1 MKNTEEKKTKQKN
14 WFKEC
19 FLERRF
25 FVLVLGA
32 LLGIALFLFV
42 KEYDLLSK
50 VFFYSQEMT
59 GYIEMGRF
67 ITNLAPVILGLPI
80 ILFLWIF
87 RTHDTKEQLDKAQ
100 TNIEQQDF
108 HDALRMLADDKL
120 VSQEIAVLRLID
132 ISKKTKVYDDTIK
145 LAFIKR
151 MKAPYKEVDEAL
163 AKTKISKDKDKEET
177 QETEALR
184 LKIILKKIEYRTYA
198 QYIFRWLGKRYARDE
213 LDLIR
218 LDLRN
223 QDFTAKKGE
232 EIHYFKDKNNEPFI
246 LYQSQLA
253 GVMFHGEGKINLS
266 KVELRLSDLSGINF
280 TKIDLADANLQNT
293 ILIEAGLTGVNLT
306 GANLTGANLTG
317 VDLRGAD
324 LTGADLRYVKGLT
337 YEQLASVK
345 SLDGAKGLETVLRA
359 EELTR
364 LKAEKP
370 ELFEPPKEEQNETKI

>member
-1 MKNTEEKKTKQKN
+1 MKNTEAKKTKQKN
-14 WFKEC
+14 WFKEF
-19 FLERRF
+19 FLENRF
-25 FVLVLGA
+25 YMLVLGTV
-32 LLGIALFLFV
+32 LGIALFLFV

-50 VFFYSQEMT
+50 VFFYSEET
-59 GYIEMGRF
+59 TENIEKKRF
-67 ITNLAPVILGLPI
+67 ITNLLPVILGLPI
-80 ILFLWIF
+80 ILFLWVF

-132 ISKKTKVYDDTIK
+132 ISEKNKVYNDTIK

-163 AKTKISKDKDKEET
+163 AKTKISKDKEETQETDEALAKTKISKDKEET
-177 QETEALR
+177 QETDEALR
-184 LKIILKKIEYRTYA
+184 LKIILKIILKKIEYRTYA

-266 KVELRLSDLSGINF
+266 KVELRLSDLLGINF

-306 GANLTGANLTG
+306 GANLRGA
-317 VDLRGAD
+317 DLREADLTGAD
-324 LTGADLRYVKGLT
+324 LTGADLREAVFYRKV
-337 YEQLASVK
+337 S
-345 SLDGAKGLETVLRA
+345 
-359 EELTR
+359 
-364 LKAEKP
+364 
-370 ELFEPPKEEQNETKI
+370 

>member
-32 LLGIALFLFV
+32 LLGIALFLVV

-50 VFFYSQEMT
+50 IFFYSQEIT

-80 ILFLWIF
+80 ILFLWVF

-108 HDALRMLADDKL
+108 HDALRMLADDKII
-120 VSQEIAVLRLID
+120 SQEIAVLRLID
-132 ISKKTKVYDDTIK
+132 ISKKNKIYDDTIK
-145 LAFIKR
+145 FAFIKR

-163 AKTKISKDKDKEET
+163 AKTKISKDKDKEKTQETEET

-246 LYQSQLA
+246 LHQSKLA
-253 GVMFHGEGKINLS
+253 GVMFYGEGKINLS
-266 KVELRLSDLSGINF
+266 KVELRLSDLSGIRF
-280 TKIDLADANLQNT
+280 TKIDLADANLQAN
-293 ILIEAGLTGVNLT
+293 ILT
-306 GANLTGANLTG
+306 
-317 VDLRGAD
+317 
-324 LTGADLRYVKGLT
+324 
-337 YEQLASVK
+337 
-345 SLDGAKGLETVLRA
+345 
-359 EELTR
+359 
-364 LKAEKP
+364 
-370 ELFEPPKEEQNETKI
+370 F